1 MLKQIKHYFDENQK
15 KTIVIVAIGGFLLFN
30 LIFFFIPLGYG
41 IIGSFCDWNPLTN
54 TMVFTNIQNYIQI
67 FNSKL
72 FKISLKNTI
81 IFSGSL
87 VILRTFLGLI
97 IAAGIH
103 SLKKH
108 AGVLRSLYFLPVIMP
123 IVAISLVWKWIYN
136 PRVGLLN
143 MLLAAFG
150 FVGKNWLMDK
160 SLAMPAVIAMT
171 AWKDVGY
178 AVIIFIASLMNIPN
192 SYYEAASID
201 GANGIQKFK
210 SITLPC
216 LRPTTIFI
224 VITSLISY
232 FQSFVQIFIMTDGG
246 PGTSTYVLSYMIYH
260 EAFVNY
266 RFGFA
271 SALSI
276 VLFFIILII
285 TFIQL
290 KVLPKGDEA

>member
-1 MLKQIKHYFDENQK
+1 MINHLKKPLFKDQK
-15 KTIVIVAIGGFLLFN
+15 STIIIVAIGGFLIFN
-30 LIFFFIPLGYG
+30 LIFFFLPLGYG
-41 IIGSFCDWNPLTN
+41 IIGSFYDWNPLTN
-54 TMVFTNIQNYIQI
+54 TMIFNKLNNYIQI

-72 FKISLKNTI
+72 FKISLKNTLV
-81 IFSGSL
+81 FSASL
-87 VILRTFLGLI
+87 VILRTILGVT
-97 IAAGIH
+97 IASGIY
-103 SLKKH
+103 SLKKNINL
-108 AGVLRSLYFLPVIMP
+108 LRSLYFLPVIMP

-150 FVGKNWLMDK
+150 IVGKNWLMDK
-160 SLAMPAVIAMT
+160 SLAMPSVIAMT

-178 AVIIFIASLMNIPN
+178 AVIIFMAALMNIPK
-192 SYYEAASID
+192 SFYEAASID

-210 SITLPC
+210 SITLPS

-224 VITSLISY
+224 IITSLISY
-232 FQSFVQIFIMTDGG
+232 FQAFVQIFIMTDGG

-266 RFGFA
+266 RFGYA
-271 SALSI
+271 SALSV

-290 KVLPKGDEA
+290 KFFSKGE